1 MTEKYGIYDTTI
13 IYDYKNYPDIV
24 AGRCDNCGEANFKS
38 TASDYKFF
46 RECRNCGMVK
56 KI

>member
-1 MTEKYGIYDTTI
+1 MTEKYGTYDTTI